1 MKLHWYFSV
10 KGAGTFF
17 MVAFSILLIRSSIGW
32 ASSMSSS
39 TRNLEMRLRFGQE
52 RTHRIDRCE
61 TSVNIQIKTLRK
73 QIDLSFG
80 MLKSRYRYHSGM
92 RSIPVVSDVRALLIK
107 RIMQFSNVC

>member
-1 MKLHWYFSV
+1 MGFEYV
-10 KGAGTFF
+10 
-17 MVAFSILLIRSSIGW
+17 IIYQ
-32 ASSMSSS
+32 
-39 TRNLEMRLRFGQE
+39 NLEMRLRFGQE